1 MCDTSVCVAGALGA
15 GVLVRMGEPVG
26 LGSMGPGQEAFT
38 EGLGDPTLHIV
49 R

>member
-1 MCDTSVCVAGALGA
+1 MCDTSVYVAGAGGRL
-15 GVLVRMGEPVG
+15 LVRLGEPVG

-38 EGLGDPTLHIV
+38 EGLGDPTLHVV